1 MAVLSVHFPQTEK
14 SLAHA
19 LDLLGVVET
28 RMQSVIQDTSM
39 PLNGVDSIAQQ
50 AASFHLASGGQRIR
64 AQLALHASLA
74 LGIAVDDAVAIAAS
88 SELVHNASLVHD
100 DLQDRDTTRHG
111 VATVWAAHGD
121 GVAICTGDLLLSTA
135 YCALAGV
142 SQPKLLPA
150 LMAMLHRCISDASK
164 GQCADLTSQC
174 PRVVTL
180 QDYENLAALKS
191 GSLLGLPIEM
201 ALKCCARE
209 SSLALARHAARSFAI
224 GYQIFDDLNDV
235 QRDLSRNT
243 PHPATNAVAVLQSLD
258 AGVDAPA
265 QARQLALRHLT
276 IAAQSSEL
284 LPRGSGERLQ
294 LLARNLSAR
303 IIALHP

>member
-1 MAVLSVHFPQTEK
+1 MAVLSVHLP
-14 SLAHA
+14 HA
-19 LDLLGVVET
+19 ETPLVHAQALCGVVET
-28 RMQSVIQDTSM
+28 RMQSLIRDDSR
-39 PLNGVDSIAQQ
+39 PSNGIDGIAQQ
-50 AASFHLASGGQRIR
+50 AASAHLASGGQRIR

-74 LGIAVDDAVAIAAS
+74 LGISADDAVAIAAS
-88 SELVHNASLVHD
+88 AELVHNASLVHD

-121 GVAICTGDLLLSTA
+121 GIAICTGDLLLSAA
-135 YCALAGV
+135 YCALAGI
-142 SQPKLLPA
+142 SEPKLLPA

-180 QDYENLAALKS
+180 QDYENLADLKS
-191 GSLLGLPIEM
+191 GSLLGLPIEL
-201 ALKCCARE
+201 ALKCGARE
-209 SSLALARHAARSFAI
+209 SSLALARHASRAFAI

-235 QRDLSRNT
+235 QRDMSRNT

-258 AGVDAPA
+258 AGDDAPA
-265 QARQLALRHLT
+265 QARQLALRHLA

-284 LPRGSGERLQ
+284 LPLGSGARLQ
-294 LLARNLSAR
+294 QLANNLSAR
-303 IIALHP
+303 IVALSA